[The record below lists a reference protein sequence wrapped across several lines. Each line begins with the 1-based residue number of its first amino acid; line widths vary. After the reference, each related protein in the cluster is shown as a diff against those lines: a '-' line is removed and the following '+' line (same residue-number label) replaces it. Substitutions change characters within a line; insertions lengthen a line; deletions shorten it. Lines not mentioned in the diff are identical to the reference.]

1 MNAKYD
7 AAGTLEWA
15 LDTLR
20 RYAPDPLAES
30 DYELA
35 QFQRQ
40 CERDEA
46 ERERMERD
54 DRIEAERYGVDR
66 EYYEYAMDQAGAR
79 RW

>member
-1 MNAKYD
+1 MTDRATLE
-7 AAGTLEWA
+7 TLEWFT
-15 LDTLR
+15 DTLR

-40 CERDEA
+40 CVRDEA

-54 DRIEAERYGVDR
+54 DRIEAERHGTDVD
-66 EYYEYAMDQAGAR
+66 YHEYALRLSGAR